1 MFLVPRTREPPLNI
15 KLNIPTSLPFL
26 KNLIPNSH
34 LYFCPI
40 DLCLANVKVNVCI
53 YFDKLCTSAT
63 FQEREQFCRVGG
75 QGGFSS
81 IVVFESNLS
90 LLLGLKLQS
99 LMHYLSRTT
108 LNPVPEDVVYSLISF
123 SISVFDRNLNLPV
136 LTKLHSPSVRFQHEK
151 ISR

>member
-1 MFLVPRTREPPLNI
+1 MPLFLCSKRDGVRMFLVPRTREPPLNI
-15 KLNIPTSLPFL
+15 KLNIPTSPPFL

-90 LLLGLKLQS
+90 L
-99 LMHYLSRTT
+99 
-108 LNPVPEDVVYSLISF
+108 PISPF
-123 SISVFDRNLNLPV
+123 GAKITVADASFEQYHPQP
-136 LTKLHSPSVRFQHEK
+136 PSQRMWF
-151 ISR
+151 IA